1 MKLCN
6 IYLSRQA
13 KMVTMSTSSSL
24 DTDLMSVEEK
34 LARSLMEHLDFGP
47 SGVEYVYN
55 PIDHARDLHA
65 DFLAKYYSGGGESPR
80 PIMFLGMNPGPWGM
94 AQTGRASWRPQFS
107 LKNRLGTTLTLKKVF
122 TQRHIMTT

>member
-1 MKLCN
+1 
-6 IYLSRQA
+6 
-13 KMVTMSTSSSL
+13 MVTMSASNSL

-34 LARSLMEHLDFGP
+34 LAQSLMEHLDFGP

-55 PIDHARDLHA
+55 PIDHARDLHT

-94 AQTGRASWRPQFS
+94 AQTGRASRRSQFS
-107 LKNRLGTTLTLKKVF
+107 LKNRLGTY
-122 TQRHIMTT
+122 RHATCL

>member
-1 MKLCN
+1 
-6 IYLSRQA
+6 
-13 KMVTMSTSSSL
+13 MSTSSSL
-24 DTDLMSVEEK
+24 DTDLMAVEEK

-47 SGVEYVYN
+47 SGVEHVYN
-55 PIDHARDLHA
+55 PIDHAWDLHT

-107 LKNRLGTTLTLKKVF
+107 LKNRLGTGHATYLSMKNHAKNFFYHLFMYRLTDI
-122 TQRHIMTT
+122 R